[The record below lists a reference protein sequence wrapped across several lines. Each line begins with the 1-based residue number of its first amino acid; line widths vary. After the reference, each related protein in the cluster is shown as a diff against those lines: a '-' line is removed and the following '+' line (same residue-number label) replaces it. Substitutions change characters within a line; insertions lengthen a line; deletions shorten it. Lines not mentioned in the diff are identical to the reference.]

1 MNSNTDELIL
11 TPDLLKKITREDR
24 RMLSFSNGG
33 LDYGDLKKLKD
44 HHVMDVLTNHVNADQ
59 VSYISLTNCGSITND
74 TLIQI
79 SNMCPQL
86 EILWVTGCDMITDD
100 GIVAIAE
107 RCGQQLKQLYY
118 RNCNKCTDAALESVV
133 NNCHQ
138 LKKLGAGNC
147 GISTIP
153 ENIGNQ
159 LTNLKYLN
167 LSNNKITKIPPSL
180 AILLEQDKFAFYI
193 TNNPYPTNNSVK
205 TTSASNLTVD
215 FMKRHNR
222 ASTKKGRGRYDPILS
237 LGTSYGEEGASRKKI
252 TKIND
257 PAVIIDFRSYCCEG
271 VSRKKITR
279 MSLISLLVSGGII
292 ATVLYFTVL
301 RPKTCDEL
309 IPEGINNPLIAN
321 GFCNGGLFMTDACQN
336 DGGDCG
342 DDSCRRP
349 PDNPYSTTSIAIADV
364 NGDGWQDIVVVNS
377 IHEPHQL
384 LIGKGNGAFHDPVHL
399 LRARSSSGI
408 LAVADVNG
416 DGFPDI
422 VDCDSTYIYLRTNKG
437 NGAFQDRV
445 RLSDDY
451 MMGVNAV
458 AIADVNVDGWPDL
471 VVGIN
476 PRSDKLLLNNGD
488 GTFQDPVDLPST
500 SGTTVNIVLAD
511 VNGDEAPDILIIG
524 NENNKLLFNNG
535 DGTFQDPVRL
545 PGDDIVKFGSGDI
558 AVGDLNGDDKPD
570 ILMGG
575 RSNLVLWRNAGDG
588 TFEDPVEL
596 ANLGAYYSIV
606 LVDMNDDGI
615 LDIVVGFPAEVLIGN
630 GDGTFKDPVGL
641 PCSVAMDTSSI
652 AVADVDNDGKPDIV
666 IGNSGRQSNQLLINL
681 GDGISFKL
689 PPGAT
694 SPWLPQ

>member
-1 MNSNTDELIL
+1 M
-11 TPDLLKKITREDR
+11 P
-24 RMLSFSNGG
+24 G
-33 LDYGDLKKLKD
+33 LDEVVIALL
-44 HHVMDVLTNHVNADQ
+44 
-59 VSYISLTNCGSITND
+59 
-74 TLIQI
+74 
-79 SNMCPQL
+79 P
-86 EILWVTGCDMITDD
+86 
-100 GIVAIAE
+100 VAEAP
-107 RCGQQLKQLYY
+107 
-118 RNCNKCTDAALESVV
+118 N
-133 NNCHQ
+133 
-138 LKKLGAGNC
+138 
-147 GISTIP
+147 TI
-153 ENIGNQ
+153 
-159 LTNLKYLN
+159 
-167 LSNNKITKIPPSL
+167 
-180 AILLEQDKFAFYI
+180 
-193 TNNPYPTNNSVK
+193 
-205 TTSASNLTVD
+205 
-215 FMKRHNR
+215 
-222 ASTKKGRGRYDPILS
+222 
-237 LGTSYGEEGASRKKI
+237 
-252 TKIND
+252 
-257 PAVIIDFRSYCCEG
+257 
-271 VSRKKITR
+271 
-279 MSLISLLVSGGII
+279 
-292 ATVLYFTVL
+292 
-301 RPKTCDEL
+301 
-309 IPEGINNPLIAN
+309 LIAASSLSV
-321 GFCNGGLFMTDACQN
+321 CTK
-336 DGGDCG
+336 
-342 DDSCRRP
+342 
-349 PDNPYSTTSIAIADV
+349 T
-364 NGDGWQDIVVVNS
+364 
-377 IHEPHQL
+377 
-384 LIGKGNGAFHDPVHL
+384 
-399 LRARSSSGI
+399 RSSSGI

-641 PCSVAMDTSSI
+641 PCRVAMYTSSI

-666 IGNSGRQSNQLLINL
+666 IGNSDRQSNQLLINL

-689 PPGAT
+689 PSGATVTDDDIPITAT